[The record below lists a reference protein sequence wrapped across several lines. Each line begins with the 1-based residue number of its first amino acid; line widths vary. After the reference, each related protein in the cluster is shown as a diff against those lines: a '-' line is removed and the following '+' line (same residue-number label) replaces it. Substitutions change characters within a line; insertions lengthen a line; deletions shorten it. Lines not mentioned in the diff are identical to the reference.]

1 VILDKSSFLI
11 MNPCQ
16 TLERLLAYHLSV
28 IAVTNVKDDAELHKS
43 NINAA
48 DNAMSRLKRMG

>member
-1 VILDKSSFLI
+1 